1 MKHRRIHTREFKL
14 EVCTQIESG
23 QLSQAQACREH
34 RLSATMLARWVQE
47 FRDTGVHAFG
57 NSAREEL
64 DKDRRIEQLEQALGQ
79 AHLEIK
85 ILKTAIVKKVP
96 GNGS

>member
-14 EVCTQIESG
+14 EVCSQIESG
-23 QLSQAQACREH
+23 HISQAQACREH
-34 RLSATMLARWVQE
+34 RLSATMLSRWLQE
-47 FRDTGVHAFG
+47 FRDTGAHAFG
-57 NSAREEL
+57 SSAREEL

-85 ILKTAIVKKVP
+85 ILKSAMVKKVP
-96 GNGS
+96 GSGL

>member
-14 EVCTQIESG
+14 EVCSQIEIG
-23 QLSQAQACREH
+23 QMSQAQACREH
-34 RLSATMLARWVQE
+34 RLSATLLSRWLQE
-47 FRDTGVHAFG
+47 FRDAGIHAFG

-64 DKDRRIEQLEQALGQ
+64 DKDRRIAQLEQALGQ

-85 ILKTAIVKKVP
+85 ILKSAIVKKVP
-96 GNGS
+96 GSGL